1 VIHENGAPPLVLGDP
16 GGDPIEATEG
26 EFALAVVAGARLG
39 DGEFCATAGA
49 ILEIAGLGG
58 VVMFYKSPIFGEV
71 ATDGF
76 ATGEERLGGFLD
88 GVV

>member
-1 VIHENGAPPLVLGDP
+1 MGDP

-58 VVMFYKSPIFGEV
+58 VVMFYKSPIFAEV

>member
-1 VIHENGAPPLVLGDP
+1 LVDS
-16 GGDPIEATEG
+16 GGDPIEAAEG

-39 DGEFCATAGA
+39 DGELRATAWA

-58 VVMFYKSPIFGEV
+58 IVMFHKSPIFGEV

-76 ATGEERLGGFLD
+76 ATGEESLGGFLD

>member
-1 VIHENGAPPLVLGDP
+1 MGDP
-16 GGDPIEATEG
+16 GGDPIEAAEG

-39 DGEFCATAGA
+39 DGEFCATTGA

>member
-1 VIHENGAPPLVLGDP
+1 MGDP

-39 DGEFCATAGA
+39 DGEFCATTGA

-58 VVMFYKSPIFGEV
+58 VVMFYKSPIFGEA
-71 ATDGF
+71 ATDGL

>member
-1 VIHENGAPPLVLGDP
+1 MGDP

>member
-1 VIHENGAPPLVLGDP
+1 MGDP

-39 DGEFCATAGA
+39 DGEFCATTGA

>member
-1 VIHENGAPPLVLGDP
+1 MGDP

-39 DGEFCATAGA
+39 DGEFCATTWA